1 MNPVGVGLDG
11 LLALLLIAALAVGV
25 RLSRRLKALRDGQS
39 AFVRSVGELD
49 AAATRAE
56 NGLQALRIATQE
68 AHDQLLTRIEA
79 ARTLSARLDR
89 AAGEAEAACSRAEAL
104 ARSPAAA
111 PARPALALVPAAPA
125 SPVEPLRRD
134 LILDDEPL
142 TLAPPPAARTPPPAA
157 PAPAAPAPATAPIDD
172 SPLARFT
179 ARRSGLRP

>member
-11 LLALLLIAALAVGV
+11 LLALLLIAALTVGM

-39 AFVRSVGELD
+39 AFVKSVGELD
-49 AAATRAE
+49 AAASRAE

-89 AAGEAEAACSRAEAL
+89 AAGEAEAACTRAEAL
-104 ARSPAAA
+104 ARSPAPPPRA
-111 PARPALALVPAAPA
+111 ALALVAPA
-125 SPVEPLRRD
+125 PVPQTRVEAARRD
-134 LILDDEPL
+134 LILEAEPL
-142 TLAPPPAARTPPPAA
+142 TLAPEPAVRPAADRALVETGPA
-157 PAPAAPAPATAPIDD
+157 DD

-179 ARRSGLRP
+179 ARRSGLRR